1 MATKKIAAPL
11 FTTKRV
17 VADRLSPAVTIK
29 AMHFEEATRSIKV
42 FCSDGYTRECRV
54 DRLTSVEHGRKLWT
68 LMETATKDATQLR
81 FKSAGGFDPNKWFY
95 DVTTVEAAK
104 DGFPF

>member
-1 MATKKIAAPL
+1 MATKKTVAPL

-17 VADRLSPAVTIK
+17 VADRLSAAVTIK
-29 AMHFEEATRSIKV
+29 AMHFEDSTRSIKV

-54 DRLTSVEHGRKLWT
+54 DRLTSVEHGRKLWKQ
-68 LMETATKDATQLR
+68 MEETCKVGTQIR

-95 DVTTVEAAK
+95 DVSTVEAAK

>member
-17 VADRLSPAVTIK
+17 VADRLSAGTTVK
-29 AMHFEEATRSIKV
+29 AMHFDETTRSIKV
-42 FCSDGYTRECRV
+42 FCADGYTRECRV
-54 DRLTSVEHGRKLWT
+54 DRLSSVEHGRKLWT
-68 LMETATKDATQLR
+68 LMEEATKSGQALR

-95 DVTTVEAAK
+95 DVATVEAAK